1 MKDKMT
7 SEDVIKYLGKIA
19 KDVMESQDAIRELD
33 ACIGDGDLGV
43 TTTAGF
49 RNVRDN
55 LAKLKGSDVGTIL
68 TKSGMNYNS
77 SGASTFGTLLALALM
92 RAGNEVKGK
101 NEIELLDLVKMVN
114 AGVQK
119 IEDSGKAQLGDKT
132 MLDVLVPA
140 AEALQRACNEEKN
153 MAEALDA
160 ALIAGE
166 KGLKS
171 TIQMKSKVGR
181 SSWLGDK
188 TIGKQDPGA
197 TVVYIM
203 LKSFTESVK
212 SQI

>member
-1 MKDKMT
+1 MT
-7 SEDVIKYLGKIA
+7 SEDLIKCLDKIA
-19 KDVMESQDAIRELD
+19 KDVIESQDAIRELD

-49 RNVRDN
+49 RNVKDN
-55 LAKLKGSDVGTIL
+55 LANLRGTDVGTIL
-68 TKSGMNYNS
+68 IRSGINYNI
-77 SGASTFGTLLALALM
+77 SGASTFGTLLATAM
-92 RAGNEVKGK
+92 MKAGNEVKGK
-101 NEIELLDLVKMVN
+101 NEIGLLDLAKMANV
-114 AGVQK
+114 AVQK
-119 IEDSGKAQLGDKT
+119 IKDSGRAQIGDKT
-132 MLDVLVPA
+132 MLDVLMPA
-140 AEALQRACNEEKN
+140 AEALQRAYDEGKN
-153 MAEALDA
+153 MAKALDA

-197 TVVYIM
+197 TVAYIM
-203 LKSFTESVK
+203 IKSFTEYAK